1 MPVNITGVQGT
12 LKNMKEFDNTLYKQM
27 NKQIK
32 SAMMPIR
39 DKARGYAP
47 ANAEMLSNWTKA
59 LAFGPQTTKYRPF
72 PKYDQAETQKGIVY
86 KPGANTRNRNGFS
99 VVHFVANN
107 SAGGAI
113 YETAGRVSGLD
124 GRRTEHIVAS
134 RHRFNKKYTVVGGTR
149 RDNNSLNPNAGR
161 QLMAPMGPIVG
172 SKGGVDP
179 RYGNTN
185 QQGRLIF
192 RAWAEDQGRA
202 THAVNLAIDIAVKT
216 FNATNTQSGYTLG
229 A

>member
-12 LKNMKEFDNTLYKQM
+12 LKAMRKFDPDLANQM

-32 SAMMPIR
+32 RAMIPIR

-47 ANAEMLSNWTKA
+47 TNDTMLSNWVKP
-59 LAFGPQTTKYRPF
+59 LAFGPQQTKYRPF
-72 PKYDQAETQKGIVY
+72 PKYDQNETQKGIVY
-86 KPGANTRNRNGFS
+86 KGGANIRNRNGFQA
-99 VVHFVANN
+99 VYYIANN

-124 GRRTEHIVAS
+124 GRKTEHIVAS
-134 RHRFNKKYTVVGGTR
+134 RHRINKKYKTVSGTR

-172 SKGGVDP
+172 DKGRVDP
-179 RYGNTN
+179 RFGNN
-185 QQGRLIF
+185 NHQGRLIF
-192 RAWAEDQGRA
+192 RAWYEDQGRV
-202 THAVNLAIDIAVKT
+202 THAVTLAINTAVAT
-216 FNATNTQSGYTLG
+216 FNATNYQPGFAL
-229 A
+229 AA